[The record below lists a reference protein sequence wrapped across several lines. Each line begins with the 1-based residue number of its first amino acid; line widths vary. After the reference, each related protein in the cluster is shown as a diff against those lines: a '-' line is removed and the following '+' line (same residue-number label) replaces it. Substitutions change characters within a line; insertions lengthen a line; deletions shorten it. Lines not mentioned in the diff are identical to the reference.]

1 VLGVY
6 SQTLSGNPQKNK
18 VVAYLAVHNAK
29 GSSGKG
35 RMPQRYSSKMSYK
48 RILNFM
54 LLNNLA
60 FFARFVFLDVVWLF
74 SQKVSGNPA
83 AANILT
89 SEGKSCSTAS
99 EVKDRFARVGPNFEA
114 RTRPESDI
122 YFWNPI

>member
-1 VLGVY
+1 
-6 SQTLSGNPQKNK
+6 
-18 VVAYLAVHNAK
+18 
-29 GSSGKG
+29 
-35 RMPQRYSSKMSYK
+35 
-48 RILNFM
+48 M

-99 EVKDRFARVGPNFEA
+99 EVKDRFARVGPNLKLEPGPSPTFIFEA
-114 RTRPESDI
+114 RFKPESQFYRVSQDKRNCAVSKNVA
-122 YFWNPI
+122 YG